1 MHIWKAVAILM
12 SYNFISTRTFLC
24 LLIIYPLSSGGA
36 VLLYPSAR
44 PQNDVWG
51 LWTFFFVAL
60 AHHSSLLR
68 SFWILSTN
76 IARPVSLSLMSSANL
91 ISKTCACP
99 FRIWPC
105 QKAPWAVELM
115 SIDTSSISFSLE
127 SFVIVVTIL
136 AVPRCQGCLSA
147 KPHMHCFP
155 LLVHNCI

>member
-1 MHIWKAVAILM
+1 MESCRYIDVSQLYFNQNFSVLAHHISFILWWCC
-12 SYNFISTRTFLC
+12 SFVSKCQTSKWC
-24 LLIIYPLSSGGA
+24 
-36 VLLYPSAR
+36 
-44 PQNDVWG
+44 

-91 ISKTCACP
+91 ISKTCVCP
-99 FRIWPC
+99 FRVWPC
-105 QKAPWAVELM
+105 QKAPWAVKRM

-127 SFVIVVTIL
+127 SFVIAVTTL
-136 AVPRCQGCLSA
+136 AVPGCQGCLSA